1 MTITF
6 GPNAVATP
14 ANAVTVGRLLVSPLL
29 FAAIGDGPSWGVFV
43 MWTVLCFSDGI
54 DGWLARRMG
63 ATRSGAFL
71 DPLADK
77 VLVLGAMF
85 ALVRYDEFWWLPVA
99 IIAARELAISMYR
112 TMAARGGVT
121 VPASKAAKAKTVV
134 QQLAVGFM
142 LLPPVADRTRTP
154 GVALLWL
161 AVVLTVWTGAQYL
174 LTARSR
180 AAEQL
185 GNA

>member
-1 MTITF
+1 MTTTF

-14 ANAVTVGRLLVSPLL
+14 ANAVSVARLLVSPLL

-43 MWTVLCFSDGI
+43 IWTVLCFSDGI
-54 DGWLARRMG
+54 DGYLARRHG

-85 ALVRYDEFWWLPVA
+85 ALVRYDLYWWLPVA
-99 IIAARELAISMYR
+99 IIAARELAISLYR
-112 TMAARGGVT
+112 TFAARGGVT
-121 VPASKAAKAKTVV
+121 VPASKAAKAKTFV

-142 LLPPVADRTRTP
+142 LLPPVIERTRTP

-161 AVVLTVWTGAQYL
+161 AVVLTVYTGAQYL
-174 LTARSR
+174 FTARAR

-185 GNA
+185 GGA